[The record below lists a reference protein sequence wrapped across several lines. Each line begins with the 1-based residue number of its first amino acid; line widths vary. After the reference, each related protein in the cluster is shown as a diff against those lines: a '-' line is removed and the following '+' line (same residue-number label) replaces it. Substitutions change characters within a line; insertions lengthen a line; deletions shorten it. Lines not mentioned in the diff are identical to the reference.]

1 MACALVAHLTNYLT
15 ALYWRADRY
24 LGINTK
30 KRRIRMKRFNQFAL
44 DAMEKLDKRD
54 TYLKSL
60 GYKYARRIF
69 VISFKVINGYSPYDY
84 KRLGEE

>member
-1 MACALVAHLTNYLT
+1 
-15 ALYWRADRY
+15 
-24 LGINTK
+24 
-30 KRRIRMKRFNQFAL
+30 MKRFNQFAL

>member
-1 MACALVAHLTNYLT
+1 M
-15 ALYWRADRY
+15 
-24 LGINTK
+24 K
-30 KRRIRMKRFNQFAL
+30 KFNQFAL

-60 GYKYARRIF
+60 GYEYARRIF

-84 KRLGEE
+84 KRNGDE